1 MIESSLSK
9 AKWKIQYHACRGSQ
23 RLLNQFG
30 LNLVKTPR
38 TNYPERFTDADIDI
52 VEHENFEIINQV
64 LPYTLTSPAKLF
76 ALIEAVK
83 YVING
88 EIRGAIVECGVWRG
102 GSMMAA
108 ALTLIKMNAKKRNLF
123 LYDTYAGMTE
133 PMEEDVNL
141 FREKASKLYSQSIKK
156 KQGLDICS
164 WHNASLEEVK
174 SNLLN
179 LGYPNDRI
187 FFIQGKVEDT
197 IPLQIPENISI
208 LRLDTDFYESTRHE
222 LDHLFPRLSEGGVL
236 IVDDYGFWQ
245 GQKKA
250 VDEYFRKNEVR
261 MLLNRIDYLGRVG
274 IKMP

>member
-1 MIESSLSK
+1 
-9 AKWKIQYHACRGSQ
+9 
-23 RLLNQFG
+23 
-30 LNLVKTPR
+30 
-38 TNYPERFTDADIDI
+38 
-52 VEHENFEIINQV
+52 
-64 LPYTLTSPAKLF
+64 
-76 ALIEAVK
+76 
-83 YVING
+83 
-88 EIRGAIVECGVWRG
+88 
-102 GSMMAA
+102 
-108 ALTLIKMNAKKRNLF
+108 
-123 LYDTYAGMTE
+123 
-133 PMEEDVNL
+133 MEEDVNL